1 MSLSCECDFDVD
13 LYGYAW
19 FWTESSK
26 PKPMKWRARRAK
38 CASCWGMINTGD
50 ECVEYYR
57 YKKADEDSIAYRI
70 VGEDIPLASYFECEE
85 CNDLREALEE
95 LGYCVDLGDYMKDL
109 VAEHNE
115 IRQGRG

>member
-1 MSLSCECDFDVD
+1 MSLSCSCDVDFDPYHV
-13 LYGYAW
+13 AW
-19 FWTESSK
+19 FWEDCSQ

-38 CASCWGMINTGD
+38 CASCKGMINTGA

-95 LGYCVDLGDYMKDL
+95 LGYCVNLGDYMKDL
-109 VAEHNE
+109 IDEYNE
-115 IRQGRG
+115 AREAA